1 MILRRQKYFHKLA
14 INCVANKRTYFHNSI
29 QGGQTFTRLGRDIAE
44 TLDQVGA
51 SSVLNNRPPI
61 HAPMHFDTLKYFLFL
76 SLSNTHSLSLSLSLS
91 LSVTHT
97 LSLYFGQKFHR
108 ILQNTQ
114 SISLTHPPTNT
125 HIVFFMHSLAS

>member
-76 SLSNTHSLSLSLSLS
+76 SLFNTHSLSLSLSLCNTYS
-91 LSVTHT
+91 LSLFWSEISQNLAKHTKYFPYTSTHQHT
-97 LSLYFGQKFHR
+97 HRVLYAFP
-108 ILQNTQ
+108 
-114 SISLTHPPTNT
+114 S
-125 HIVFFMHSLAS
+125 